1 MRIEFNDSDSQVVL
15 IGELTFNDHAAFRE
29 MLTRAM
35 RSTGAKIVLD
45 LSRLDF
51 VDSAGLGMLLIARDE
66 AGKGSR
72 SLSLVRPQKQVER
85 VFAVT
90 KFETLFTVTR
100 MDGSGA
106 GRHPGISLWDGASEQ
121 SLARALRPPVVY
133 CVEQGLREALL
144 ELGGLFHS
152 LGLAVTTRA
161 AFRLPVANAFVEA
174 VDQRLQLDDDLRVRM
189 LTVLHEAVINAVL
202 HGNLGLG
209 SSLRDNLAQ
218 MARLQRII
226 ERRLARVRRAHGVRR
241 GELDPGHAPSSGPRL
256 RRGICEGCRFRHP
269 GSGRPRAATLRTGSV
284 HHRAA
289 FPQRGVPQQRIG
301 DRIGLMR

>member
-226 ERRLARVRRAHGVRR
+226 ERRLADTEFGGRMVFVEASWTPAMLHLLVRDC
-241 GELDPGHAPSSGPRL
+241 GEGFARDVAFGIPEADGRGPR
-256 RRGICEGCRFRHP
+256 RCGRGLCIIEQLSHSVEYLNNGSAT
-269 GSGRPRAATLRTGSV
+269 GSG
-284 HHRAA
+284 
-289 FPQRGVPQQRIG
+289 
-301 DRIGLMR
+301 